1 VDAAA
6 GSTLPRPSRSRL
18 TRVLWHTLG
27 VVTAALLAYAVWRGY
42 QSPDLILDLS
52 ALRLC

>member
-1 VDAAA
+1 VNATG
-6 GSTLPRPSRSRL
+6 GSTLPLPARSRI

-42 QSPDLILDLS
+42 QSPDLILELS